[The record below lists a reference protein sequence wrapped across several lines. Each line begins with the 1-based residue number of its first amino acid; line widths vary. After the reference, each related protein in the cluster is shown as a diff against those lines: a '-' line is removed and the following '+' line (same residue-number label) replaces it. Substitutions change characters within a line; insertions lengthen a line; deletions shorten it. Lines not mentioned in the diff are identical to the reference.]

1 MANRFKVVDRET
13 PYLFPPSVQEW
24 LPETHL
30 ARFVVEVVSKLE
42 LRKLEDSYTKR
53 GSEGYHPAMMLALLF
68 YGYATG
74 VFSSRKLEQASY
86 DSVAFRY
93 LAGNTHPDH
102 DTLAHFRKRFLQE
115 LKPLFVEILLLAQAM
130 GFLKLGRVSLDG
142 TKVKA
147 NASKHSALS
156 WGHIQKLEARLRE
169 EVEELM
175 RLAEAADGREETE
188 GMDIPAELA
197 RREERLKAIEE
208 AKQKLAQR
216 AAERQAGEQAEYEAK
231 VAKRQAQRKRGNKP
245 RGRPPKPPQGG
256 IRDQDQIN
264 LTDEESRIM
273 PVSGG
278 GFEQCYNAQ
287 ALVDND
293 SFLIVA
299 AHVTQNANDKKELE
313 PALAA
318 LQALPE
324 SLGRAQEL
332 LADSGYFSGPNVEL
346 CGEHAIVPYIAV
358 EREAHHLRPT
368 ERWKQPEPP
377 GQDADAVEQMR
388 YRLKTPAGRA
398 IYGQRKAV
406 PEPVFGI
413 IKSVMGFTQFSLRG
427 AEAADREWTLASI
440 AWNLKRMY
448 NLSCRQPTMAR
459 ATL

>member
-1 MANRFKVVDRET
+1 MLADILRVLAKGVEPFGIGCDREPIFRKNFPIRVAAQWVLVIGLCCAGLFAQEVRRASSTDSLPQGTTFSAKIEKSATLPQPLCPGSTITYQVTLTNQSSPGTPDLPALIADPIRSGTTYVAGSATNGAVFETGQNRVNGIPSSLSDFRGHTPQASLVMANRFKVVDRET

-147 NASKHSALS
+147 NASKHSALR
-156 WGHIQKLEARLRE
+156 WGHIRKLEARLRE

-245 RGRPPKPPQGG
+245 RGRPPNRPKEEFETR
-256 IRDQDQIN
+256 IR
-264 LTDEESRIM
+264 
-273 PVSGG
+273 
-278 GFEQCYNAQ
+278 
-287 ALVDND
+287 
-293 SFLIVA
+293 
-299 AHVTQNANDKKELE
+299 
-313 PALAA
+313 
-318 LQALPE
+318 
-324 SLGRAQEL
+324 
-332 LADSGYFSGPNVEL
+332 
-346 CGEHAIVPYIAV
+346 
-358 EREAHHLRPT
+358 
-368 ERWKQPEPP
+368 
-377 GQDADAVEQMR
+377 
-388 YRLKTPAGRA
+388 
-398 IYGQRKAV
+398 
-406 PEPVFGI
+406 
-413 IKSVMGFTQFSLRG
+413 
-427 AEAADREWTLASI
+427 SI
-440 AWNLKRMY
+440 
-448 NLSCRQPTMAR
+448 
-459 ATL
+459 